1 MVVRIAERFPTVDQ
15 VAIKYQNPPGSNM
28 TFTQLDYALNGY
40 GMDGIHKRPYYARDI
55 STAIM
60 EGKPVIALVWYQSLP
75 QKFSTFNGS
84 HFIAVYGTNGESLL
98 YRDPLANNGD
108 ELRITFAQLDKA
120 MSDVIQGNNYPNQA
134 MDCIAK

>member
-15 VAIKYQNPPGSNM
+15 VAIQYQNPANSNM
-28 TFTQLDYALNGY
+28 TFTQLDYALGGY

-55 STAIM
+55 STSILA
-60 EGKPVIALVWYQSLP
+60 GKPVIALVWYQSLP

-84 HFIAVYGTNGESLL
+84 HFIAIYGTNGESLL
-98 YRDPLANNGD
+98 YRDPLANNGE